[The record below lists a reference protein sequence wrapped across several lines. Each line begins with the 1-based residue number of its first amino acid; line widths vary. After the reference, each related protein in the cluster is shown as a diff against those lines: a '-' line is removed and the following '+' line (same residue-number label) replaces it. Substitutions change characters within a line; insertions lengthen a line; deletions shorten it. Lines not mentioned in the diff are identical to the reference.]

1 MDENESGTER
11 ARARARLL
19 NSVVVGVLRAVA
31 EQEHRAAADPSPRVT
46 DVAVGLGAAALD
58 GSRRVTTA
66 VGLAVRPVAA
76 MLAPP
81 AAVRERPARWLR
93 DLAERGRA
101 EREATALR
109 LDALGRRVAP
119 RLVDQAMGYVDVTD
133 LVKDHVDL
141 DALVATVDLDAAV
154 ARVDMDAILDRVDI
168 DEIASRLD
176 LGPILDRVDVNGIAA
191 KLDLGPIVDKVDI
204 DEIASRLDLDAV
216 VSRLDLVA
224 LAEVV
229 AEGLD
234 LPAII
239 QSSSGS
245 MASEALREVRWHG
258 IGADERVANVVDKM
272 LRRQGRDPE
281 APGQQPAVPEQPPGP
296 APSGPPAG
304 ASTGSPSGPPAEPS
318 TGPPGDNG
326 NGH

>member
-1 MDENESGTER
+1 MDENDENESGTER

-19 NSVVVGVLRAVA
+19 NNVVVGVLRAVA
-31 EQEHRAAADPSPRVT
+31 EQEHRVAADPTPRVS

-66 VGLAVRPVAA
+66 VGLAVRPIAA

-101 EREATALR
+101 EREAAALR

-154 ARVDMDAILDRVDI
+154 ARVDMDAILERVDI
-168 DEIASRLD
+168 DEIASKLD
-176 LGPILDRVDVNGIAA
+176 LGPILDRVDVNAIAA
-191 KLDLGPIVDKVDI
+191 RLDLGPIVDKVDV
-204 DEIASRLDLDAV
+204 DEIASKLDLDAV
-216 VSRLDLVA
+216 VSRMDLVG

-258 IGADERVANVVDKM
+258 IGADERVANAVDKM
-272 LRRQGRDPE
+272 LRRQGRV
-281 APGQQPAVPEQPPGP
+281 PGSPTRRPGP
-296 APSGPPAG
+296 EE
-304 ASTGSPSGPPAEPS
+304 PPAEAP
-318 TGPPGDNG
+318 TEPPADPPGEPPGGQSNAP
-326 NGH
+326 

>member
-19 NSVVVGVLRAVA
+19 NSVVVGVLRALA

-81 AAVRERPARWLR
+81 PAVRERPARWLR
-93 DLAERGRA
+93 GLAERGRA
-101 EREATALR
+101 EREATASR

-176 LGPILDRVDVNGIAA
+176 LGPILDRVDVNAIADR
-191 KLDLGPIVDKVDI
+191 LDLGPIVDKVDI
-204 DEIASRLDLDAV
+204 DAIASRLDLDAV

-258 IGADERVANVVDKM
+258 IGADERVANTIDKM
-272 LRRQGRDPE
+272 LRRQGRDPG
-281 APGQQPAVPEQPPGP
+281 APGQQPDVPEQPPGA
-296 APSGPPAG
+296 APSEPSSEPPAG
-304 ASTGSPSGPPAEPS
+304 PS
-318 TGPPGDNG
+318 TGPPGGNG